1 MESGSRDSLK
11 RVRGF
16 NLTEL
21 AVVLVLALV
30 AAAFAVPNV
39 ARVMANVRLRGSAS
53 NLSGLFQRARLT
65 AVQNNATY
73 TARFTSSLVAGAYVD
88 LNNNSSMDSGEPM
101 IQFGSGVEQVGAANG
116 TGGNPPRLD
125 GAGGPLGWTATSGN
139 LSFNAR
145 GLPCDVTRTPC
156 GTNVDYVFYLS
167 NNGYFGQSGWAGV
180 SVSAA
185 GRIKVWMWTGTVWSD

>member
-1 MESGSRDSLK
+1 MESGSRHSLK

-39 ARVMANVRLRGSAS
+39 ARVIVNMRLRGSAS
-53 NLSGLFQRARLT
+53 DLAGVLQRARLT

-73 TARFTSSLVAGAYVD
+73 TARFSSSPTAGAYVD
-88 LNNNSSMDSGEPM
+88 LNNNGSMDSGEPM
-101 IQFGSGVEQVGAANG
+101 IQFASGVDQVGAPSG

-156 GTNVDYVFYLS
+156 GTNVGYVFYLS
-167 NNGYFGQSGWAGV
+167 HNEYFGQSGWVGV